1 MSFLD
6 YAADKVIKK
15 YQDATCDQLKALKDE
30 PPSDKQI
37 LFDRKRGS
45 LQLPRRDR
53 RGGVGIPAVIV
64 DPAVARHLEI
74 PDLVGRGWALA
85 LSRVYIMDKTAASVL
100 NKMFECRMIP

>member
-1 MSFLD
+1 LGGVSFLD

-45 LQLPRRDR
+45 L
-53 RGGVGIPAVIV
+53 
-64 DPAVARHLEI
+64 
-74 PDLVGRGWALA
+74 
-85 LSRVYIMDKTAASVL
+85 
-100 NKMFECRMIP
+100 